1 MGAGWG
7 GIRLADLEAGAIAAG
22 SLRGVPTVVLGAGRT
37 GQAAAAFAAAAGAQV
52 TLHDTAA
59 AATLEAAITA
69 LQGSGVTFALGP
81 EAPLAPLLDSAQL
94 VVHSPS
100 VTLGLPSVK
109 EQVAVPLTAYAAR
122 ALPLG
127 GDREARGVILISEPE
142 WTLRLLGNRTVVGV
156 TGTKGKTTTTAL
168 IAAILA
174 ADPSRPVALGGNNG
188 RPLIGHA
195 TNLAANARV
204 VMEISELQLPSIVS
218 SVSVG
223 VYTNITVDHLDRHG
237 TVERYRAVKRL
248 LAARVAD
255 DGVLIVNLDDP
266 VTAGLAGEGRVTTIG
281 YRREA
286 PIPGGVGIVDGWIV
300 AAGVAGPTGA
310 AATTGPG
317 GRIAPVGEIALIG
330 DHSVSNVLAAVAAG
344 LALGVAPDAIRR
356 AIASFTGVPHRLE
369 PIALID
375 GIRYVDDSQATQP
388 DAVAAALRSFEQPLI
403 LVAGGRSKGAD
414 LHDLARVVA
423 ERCSAAVVMGE
434 LSDELESTF
443 RAAGLARIERSSG
456 GIDGATLAAARLAR
470 ELAAPSGS
478 VRATVLLSPIGSSF
492 DMFNNP
498 FGARGDAFKS
508 AVLRLAAGEL
518 V

>member
-1 MGAGWG
+1 MGTAFD
-7 GIRLADLEAGAIAAG
+7 GIRLADLEAGAVAAG
-22 SLRGVPTVVLGAGRT
+22 SLRGIPTVVLGAGRT
-37 GQAAAAFAAAAGAQV
+37 GQAVAAFADASGARV
-52 TLHDTAA
+52 TLHDTAD
-59 AATLEAAITA
+59 AATLGAATIA
-69 LQGSGVTFALGP
+69 LKGSNVTFAFGQSSS
-81 EAPLAPLLDSAQL
+81 LAPLLESAQL

-100 VTLGLPSVK
+100 VTLGFPSVK
-109 EQVAVPLTAYAAR
+109 EPVATPLKAFASR
-122 ALPLG
+122 ALPLD
-127 GDREARGVILISEPE
+127 GDPGARGVILISEPE
-142 WTLRLLGNRTVVGV
+142 WTLRLLGDRTVVGV

-174 ADPSRPVALGGNNG
+174 ADPARPVELGGNNG
-188 RPLIGHA
+188 RPLIGYA
-195 TNLAANARV
+195 TSLAANARI

-218 SVSVG
+218 SVDVG

-237 TVERYRAVKRL
+237 TVDRYRAVKRL

-286 PIPGGVGIVDGWIV
+286 PIPGGVGVVDGWIV
-300 AAGVAGPTGA
+300 AAGVAGPTGSA
-310 AATTGPG
+310 AATGPT

-330 DHSVSNVLAAVAAG
+330 EHSVSNVLAAVAAG

-375 GIRYVDDSQATQP
+375 GIRYIDDSQATQP
-388 DAVAAALRSFEQPLI
+388 DAVAAALRSFDKPLVLI
-403 LVAGGRSKGAD
+403 AGGRSKGAD
-414 LHDLARVVA
+414 LRELARVVA
-423 ERCSAAVVMGE
+423 ERCTAAVVMGE
-434 LSDELESTF
+434 LADELESTF
-443 RAAGLARIERSSG
+443 RAAGLAHVERSIG
-456 GIDGATLAAARLAR
+456 GIDGAALVAARVAR
-470 ELAAPSGS
+470 EVAAPAGS

-498 FGARGDAFKS
+498 FGARGDAFKD
-508 AVLRLAAGEL
+508 AVRRLAAGEL
-518 V
+518 A